1 MSGTDSARTETI
13 RIVLAA
19 LLAAVI
25 ALGVLAASGCS
36 NTAQDVTSDESAAT
50 QGATAQNGASDAGAD
65 AASDAQMTVTVN
77 VDSSAA
83 DGSVSFDGTVELD
96 AGATAYDAL
105 VATGLELD
113 ASDSQYGMYVAGIG
127 GLAGGDYGDM
137 SGWLYDVNGE
147 AALVGCDSY
156 ELADG
161 DTVNWTYSTG
171 E

>member
-1 MSGTDSARTETI
+1 MSGTDSARAKTV
-13 RIVLAA
+13 RLVLAA
-19 LLAAVI
+19 LLAAVF
-25 ALGVLAASGCS
+25 ALGALAASGCS
-36 NTAQDVTSDESAAT
+36 NTAQDTASDEAAAT
-50 QGATAQNGASDAGAD
+50 QDAAAQDETSDADAS

-77 VDSSAA
+77 VDSSTA
-83 DGSVSFDGTVELD
+83 DGSVTFDGTVELD

-127 GLAGGDYGDM
+127 GLTGGDYGDM

-147 AALVGCDSY
+147 AALVSCDSY

>member
-1 MSGTDSARTETI
+1 MSGCAGTTQET
-13 RIVLAA
+13 
-19 LLAAVI
+19 
-25 ALGVLAASGCS
+25 S
-36 NTAQDVTSDESAAT
+36 SDEPAAAQQDADGTSSSEGSDSEGSA
-50 QGATAQNGASDAGAD
+50 S
-65 AASDAQMTVTVN
+65 SDAQMSVTVN

-83 DGSVSFDGTVELD
+83 DGSVSYNGTVELD
-96 AGATAYDAL
+96 KGATAYDAL